1 MMMIKGKE
9 KGEGKNQLKH
19 KRKRKGY
26 QQFIDEITKTLEKRR
41 EIEELFKRVIILDA
55 ETVLK
60 ELEIKERNME
70 ALKKL
75 HEKQ

>member
-1 MMMIKGKE
+1 MKEKERRKGKE
-9 KGEGKNQLKH
+9 KNQP

-26 QQFIDEITKTLEKRR
+26 QQFIDEIAKTLEKRR
-41 EIEELFKRVIILDA
+41 EVEELFKRVIILDA

-75 HEKQ
+75 HEKR